1 MGYRVGIDVGG
12 TFTDFILM
20 DEVDGGIAVFKQPS
34 QPARPARALLDGL
47 EALLQREDIA
57 AADIQQYLAS
67 GSTLAV
73 NTLIQRNGAV
83 TGLLVTEGFRDVLE
97 MRRTR
102 LPGAPSF
109 YADRP
114 VPLVR
119 RRHVREIRERMRA
132 DGTVHIPLDADEV
145 ETAARDLLADGVEA
159 LAICFLHSY
168 RNPAH
173 EAAAASRI
181 RARFPEV
188 FVTASAE
195 IWPQQ
200 REYERALAAVMNAHV
215 GRTLQT
221 YFADIERGVRALGV
235 TCPVMT
241 SKSNGGVMTAR
252 RAARVPV
259 ETLLSGPAS
268 GVIAAAALGRQAGYR
283 DLIGFDM
290 GGTSADVAVVVGG
303 EVPASSESAV
313 GDFPVVLPAVAVHC
327 IGAGG
332 GSIAWTDA
340 AGVLKVGPQSA
351 GADPG
356 PACYG
361 RGGTH
366 PTVTDAYVTL
376 GIIDPDRFLGG
387 TYRLDAD
394 QARDAIGAL
403 GRRLGLDP
411 ISTAASILRVATANM
426 YAQFLPL
433 MARHGVDPR
442 DFSLLAYGGAGP
454 THACLLAQEVG
465 IVRVVVP
472 PTPGAFCA
480 LGCLVADARADF
492 IRTVY
497 CAADR
502 MPSAEVETAYAVL
515 EDRARTW
522 LREEGLSFDRI
533 RYVRGAEMRYAGQS
547 YEVPLWLDGAGG
559 ESRANLLARFHE
571 RHHAVYGHSDPAA
584 PVEFIDLR
592 VQVVGE
598 ASKPHLGGVRWRTTR
613 RIAPSPSRRVVWTPS
628 GEAELAVYDRAALA
642 PGQRLEVPC
651 VVEQYDTT
659 IYIPPGFAA
668 RVDAH
673 YNVIAERT

>member
-20 DEVDGGIAVFKQPS
+20 DEVDGSIAVFKQPS
-34 QPARPARALLDGL
+34 VPARPARAILEGL
-47 EALLQREDIA
+47 KAFLRREGVA
-57 AADIQQYLAS
+57 AADLRQYFAN

-73 NTLIQRNGAV
+73 NTIIQRSGAV

-119 RRHVREIRERMRA
+119 RRHVREIRERIRA
-132 DGTVHIPLDADEV
+132 DGSVHAPLDPDQVEAAAQALLADEV
-145 ETAARDLLADGVEA
+145 ES

-173 EAAAASRI
+173 EAAAAARI

-188 FVTASAE
+188 FLSVSSE

-215 GRTLQT
+215 GRTLAT
-221 YFADIERGVRALGV
+221 YFHDIEQGVRALGV

-241 SKSNGGVMTAR
+241 SKSNGGIMTAR

-268 GVIAAAALGRQAGYR
+268 GVIAAAALGRQAGYH

-303 EVPASSESAV
+303 EVPTSTESAV

-332 GSIAWTDA
+332 GSIAWVDA

-356 PACYG
+356 PACYA
-361 RGGTH
+361 RGGDR
-366 PTVTDAYVTL
+366 PTVTDAYVAL
-376 GIIDPDRFLGG
+376 GIIDPDKFLGG
-387 TYRLDAD
+387 TFRLDAD
-394 QARDAIGAL
+394 RARAAINAL
-403 GRRLGLDP
+403 GRRLGFDEQA
-411 ISTAASILRVATANM
+411 SAASVLRVATANM

-433 MARHGVDPR
+433 MARYGVDST
-442 DFSLLAYGGAGP
+442 DFAILAYGGAGP

-465 IVRVVVP
+465 VRRVIVP

-492 IRTVY
+492 VRTFY
-497 CAADR
+497 RSAARLPAD
-502 MPSAEVETAYAVL
+502 ELEAVFGAL
-515 EDRARTW
+515 EAQARAW
-522 LREEGLSFDRI
+522 LDEEGLAFAETRFL
-533 RYVRGAEMRYAGQS
+533 RGAEMRYAGQS
-547 YEVPLWLDGAGG
+547 YEVPVWLDGERG
-559 ESRANLLARFHE
+559 EAKASLVARFHG

-592 VQVVGE
+592 VQVVGV
-598 ASKPHLGGVRWRTTR
+598 ASKPQLGGVRWQSRRSDGETR
-613 RIAPSPSRRVVWTPS
+613 RRGAWTPS
-628 GEAELAVYDRAALA
+628 GEAEVAVYDRAALA
-642 PGQRLEVPC
+642 PGHRLEVPC
-651 VVEQYDTT
+651 IVEQYDTT

-668 RVDAH
+668 RVDDH
-673 YNVIAERT
+673 HNVIAEQT

>member
-20 DEVDGGIAVFKQPS
+20 DEADGSIAVFKQPS
-34 QPARPARALLDGL
+34 RPDRPAQAILDGL
-47 EALLQREDIA
+47 EALLRRERIA
-57 AADIQQYLAS
+57 APDIQQYLAS

-73 NTLIQRNGAV
+73 NTLIQRSGAI
-83 TGLLVTEGFRDVLE
+83 TGLLMTEGFRDVLE

-114 VPLVR
+114 IPLAR
-119 RRHVREIRERMRA
+119 RRHVREIRERLHA
-132 DGTVHIPLDADEV
+132 DGTVHIPIDLDAV
-145 ETAARDLLADGVEA
+145 EAAVRQLLGEGVEA
-159 LAICFLHSY
+159 LAVCFLHCY

-173 EAAAASRI
+173 EAAAAARI
-181 RARFPEV
+181 RERFPDLFLSV
-188 FVTASAE
+188 SSE

-200 REYERALAAVMNAHV
+200 REYERALAAVMNAHMGPV
-215 GRTLQT
+215 LQV
-221 YFADIERGVRALGV
+221 YFADIEQGIRALGV

-268 GVIAAAALGRQAGYR
+268 GAIAAAALGRQAGIR
-283 DLIGFDM
+283 DLIAFDM
-290 GGTSADVAVVVGG
+290 GGTSADVAVVAGG
-303 EVPASSESAV
+303 EVPTSTESAV
-313 GDFPVVLPAVAVHC
+313 GDFPVILPAVAVHC

-340 AGVLKVGPQSA
+340 AGVLKVGPLSA

-361 RGGTH
+361 KGGTQ

-376 GIIDPDRFLGG
+376 GIIDPDQFLGG
-387 TYRLDAD
+387 TYRLDG
-394 QARDAIGAL
+394 ARAQEAIGAI
-403 GRRLGLDP
+403 GRRLGLDVVGA
-411 ISTAASILRVATANM
+411 AASILRVATANM
-426 YAQFLPL
+426 YSQFLPL

-442 DFSLLAYGGAGP
+442 DFTLLAYGGAGP

-465 IVRVVVP
+465 IQRVVVP

-497 CAADR
+497 CGADR
-502 MPSAEVETAYAVL
+502 MPSGEVETAFAAL
-515 EDRARTW
+515 EDQAGTW
-522 LREEGLSFDRI
+522 LREEGLSFAQV
-533 RYVRGAEMRYAGQS
+533 RYVRGAEMRYTGQS
-547 YEVPLWLDGAGG
+547 YEVPVWLDGEGG
-559 ESRANLLARFHE
+559 ETRANLLAHFHE

-592 VQVVGE
+592 VQVVGV
-598 ASKPHLGGVRWRTTR
+598 AVKPRLGGVRWH
-613 RIAPSPSRRVVWTPS
+613 ARRVAASPRRRVAWTPH

-642 PGQRLEVPC
+642 PGQRLDSPSI
-651 VVEQYDTT
+651 VEQYDST

-673 YNVIAERT
+673 DNVIAERT